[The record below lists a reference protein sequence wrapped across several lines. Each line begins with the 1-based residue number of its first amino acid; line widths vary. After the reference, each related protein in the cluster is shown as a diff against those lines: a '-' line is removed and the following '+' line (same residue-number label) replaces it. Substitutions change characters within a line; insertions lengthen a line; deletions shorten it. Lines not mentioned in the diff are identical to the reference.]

1 VFYAVTYNMT
11 QITWSTKFLGLG
23 WRAIGMEEI
32 DVYTTIVLSE
42 MEKLRWRLYPVSDD
56 QESR

>member
-1 VFYAVTYNMT
+1 
-11 QITWSTKFLGLG
+11 
-23 WRAIGMEEI
+23 MEEI